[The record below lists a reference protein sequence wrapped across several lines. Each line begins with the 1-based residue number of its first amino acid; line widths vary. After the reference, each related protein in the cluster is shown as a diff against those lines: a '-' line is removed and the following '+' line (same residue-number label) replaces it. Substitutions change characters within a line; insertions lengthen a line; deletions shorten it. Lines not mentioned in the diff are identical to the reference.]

1 MKTTRFLR
9 KGIRVKNLTGR
20 ALWPIAVLLFLTST
34 AWASL
39 ATNAVRLTVD
49 VKASVRGVEYPDDTA
64 VSIGANAA
72 GVFFSGSSAGLPERV
87 GLDALLVYSN
97 KIIFSTDVDFEKDGT
112 VYADEDLVAYDANA
126 GTITRFL
133 DGSAIGIP
141 PRADINAACFV
152 GTGTNLYFSLDVTA
166 NLPGAGV
173 VDDEDVIQYDW
184 TNLTKRFDGTADL
197 RIPPAADLNAL
208 YLEGGTENALY
219 FSLDTTQTMGVG
231 NKTGPDEALW
241 AHYISGGFT
250 LLLATNEQ
258 VAGRAD
264 LVSLDYPKD
273 TDNDWLTDFEE
284 VSGIDEEA
292 STIPGSAIMLSPDG
306 NISNPEIADT
316 DSDGLTDGQ
325 EAACGTNPTNDTD
338 CLKIVS
344 ITVEDATNNVVRW
357 LSADEKYYALDSTEL
372 LSEGFTNE
380 VAGNIGAASGTNQ
393 TSYTNHN
400 AGDKLFYRIRL
411 EPQ

>member
-1 MKTTRFLR
+1 MKTKRSTR
-9 KGIRVKNLTGR
+9 KGLRVRSLTGWT
-20 ALWPIAVLLFLTST
+20 LWTIAVLLLLTST
-34 AWASL
+34 TWASL
-39 ATNAVRLTVD
+39 TTNAVRLAVD
-49 VKASVRGVEYPDDTA
+49 VKASVRGVEYSDDTA
-64 VSIGANAA
+64 VSIGSKAA
-72 GVFFSGSSAGLPERV
+72 GIFFSGSLAGLPERV

-152 GTGTNLYFSLDVTA
+152 GNGTNLYFSLDVTA

-184 TNLTKRFDGTADL
+184 TTLTKRFDGTADL
-197 RIPPAADLNAL
+197 RIPPAADLDAL
-208 YLEGGTENALY
+208 YLGAEGILY
-219 FSLDTTQTMGVG
+219 FSLDTTQTMGAG
-231 NKTGPDEALW
+231 NKTGSDEALW

-284 VSGIDEEA
+284 VSGIDEA
-292 STIPGSAIMLSPDG
+292 SSTFPGTSTVLTPDG

-325 EAACGTNPTNDTD
+325 EAASGTNPTNDTD
-338 CLKIVS
+338 YLKIVS
-344 ITVEDATNNVVRW
+344 ITVEDETNNVVKW
-357 LSADEKYYALDSTEL
+357 SSVDGKYYALDDAVSLPDE
-372 LSEGFTNE
+372 FTNE
-380 VAGNIGAASGTNQ
+380 VAGSIAAASGTNM
-393 TSYTNHN
+393 TVYTNYN
-400 AGDKLFYRIRL
+400 AGEKSFYRIRL
-411 EPQ
+411 EP